1 MRLPRFDYSAPETL
15 EEALDLLAIH
25 KDDAKI
31 LAGGTDL
38 LVRMKKGLLKPKVLI
53 SLKALNELSYIKKEN
68 EFIKIGAGTPIAD
81 IIASDIIQ
89 NEAGALFQAC
99 EKIGAVTIQHYR
111 GTIGGN
117 ILQDN
122 RCHHYNQSDFHR
134 SGRQACHKDG
144 GKICY
149 AREEADRCNSTCQS
163 DGATALMALGA
174 EITLAGK
181 GGEEGVAGKG
191 DGKPLAGKGAERT
204 VALTD
209 FYTTDGIMPFA
220 MESYEL
226 LKEITIPVPMSLQGT
241 SVQSTG
247 VQGVKG
253 IGVQGVKG
261 IGVQG
266 AGSAYQRLACRS
278 AIDYPIVCA
287 AVLLKQSDTKKD
299 EIDSA
304 RIVVG
309 AMGRSP
315 LFLAQVSSSL
325 RGKKLDDTDAFKKAA
340 DSSMNSAATFAVH
353 NVGSTLEYR
362 CDMVSQMVFQA
373 LEQAAV
379 VLKG

>member
-1 MRLPRFDYSAPETL
+1 MRLPRFNYLGPKTL
-15 EEALDLLAIH
+15 DQALDLLVTH

-53 SLKALNELSYIKKEN
+53 SLKALNELSYIKKQDGV
-68 EFIKIGAGTPIAD
+68 IKIGARTPLAD
-81 IIASDIIQ
+81 IIASDLIQ
-89 NEAGALFQAC
+89 KEAQALFQAC
-99 EKIGAVTIQHYR
+99 EKTGAVTIQHYR

-122 RCHHYNQSDFHR
+122 RCHHYNQSKFHR

-174 EITLAGK
+174 GITLESKNGQ
-181 GGEEGVAGKG
+181 
-191 DGKPLAGKGAERT
+191 RT
-204 VALTD
+204 VDLTD

-220 MESYEL
+220 MESHEL
-226 LKEITIPVPMSLQGT
+226 LKEITIPV
-241 SVQSTG
+241 
-247 VQGVKG
+247 
-253 IGVQGVKG
+253 
-261 IGVQG
+261 QG
-266 AGSAYQRLACRS
+266 AQSAYQKLAYRS

-287 AVLLKQSDTKKD
+287 GVLLKHSSENQI
-299 EIDSA
+299 EEA

-315 LFLAQVSSSL
+315 LFLAQASSSL
-325 RGKKLDDTDAFKKAA
+325 QGKKLNDTRAFKKAVDA
-340 DSSMNSAATFAVH
+340 SMDSSSAFAVH
-353 NVGSTLEYR
+353 NVGATLEYR
-362 CDMVSQMVFQA
+362 CAMVSQMVFQA
-373 LEQAAV
+373 LEQAARYI
-379 VLKG
+379 KG

>member
-1 MRLPRFDYSAPETL
+1 MRLPKFNYLGPKTL
-15 EEALDLLAIH
+15 DEALDLLDTY

-53 SLKALNELSYIKKEN
+53 SLKALNELSYIKKQSG
-68 EFIKIGAGTPIAD
+68 FIKIGARTPLAD
-81 IIASDIIQ
+81 IIDSDLIQ
-89 NEAGALFQAC
+89 KEAKALFQAC
-99 EKIGAVTIQHYR
+99 KKIGAISIQHFR

-174 EITLAGK
+174 DITLVSK
-181 GGEEGVAGKG
+181 SN
-191 DGKPLAGKGAERT
+191 ERT
-204 VALTD
+204 IDLAD
-209 FYTTDGIMPFA
+209 FYTTDGIMPHA
-220 MESYEL
+220 CESNEL
-226 LKEITIPVPMSLQGT
+226 LKEIIIPVF
-241 SVQSTG
+241 
-247 VQGVKG
+247 
-253 IGVQGVKG
+253 
-261 IGVQG
+261 G
-266 AGSAYQRLACRS
+266 AHSSYQRLAYRS

-287 AVLLKQSDTKKD
+287 GVLLKPSLKN
-299 EIDSA
+299 EIAEA

-315 LFLAQVSSSL
+315 LFLAQISSSL
-325 RGKKLDDTDAFKKAA
+325 KGKKLNDTIAFKKAA
-340 DSSMNSAATFAVH
+340 DASMDSSATFAVH
-353 NVGSTLEYR
+353 NVGATLDYR
-362 CDMVSQMVFQA
+362 CAMVSQMVFQA
-373 LEQAAV
+373 LEQAA
-379 VLKG
+379 KYIKR

>member
-1 MRLPRFDYSAPETL
+1 VRLPRFDYLGPETL
-15 EEALDLLAIH
+15 DQTLDLLATH

-53 SLKALNELSYIKKEN
+53 SLKALNELSYINKKDGC
-68 EFIKIGAGTPIAD
+68 IKIGARTSIAD
-81 IIASDIIQ
+81 IIASDLIQ
-89 NEAGALFQAC
+89 KKAKALFQAC
-99 EKIGAVTIQHYR
+99 EKIGAITIQHYR

-163 DGATALMALGA
+163 DGATALM
-174 EITLAGK
+174 TLNAKIILARK
-181 GGEEGVAGKG
+181 GGERTM
-191 DGKPLAGKGAERT
+191 DLA
-204 VALTD
+204 D

-220 MESYEL
+220 IESHEL
-226 LKEITIPVPMSLQGT
+226 LKEIIIP
-241 SVQSTG
+241 
-247 VQGVKG
+247 
-253 IGVQGVKG
+253 IG
-261 IGVQG
+261 G
-266 AGSAYQRLACRS
+266 AQSAYKRLAYRS

-287 AVLLKQSDTKKD
+287 GVLLKLSDTQKN
-299 EIDSA
+299 EIDDV

-315 LFLAQVSSSL
+315 LFLAQASSSL
-325 RGKKLDDTDAFKKAA
+325 KGKKLSDTVAFKKAA
-340 DSSMNSAATFAVH
+340 DIAMDNASTFAVH
-353 NVGSTLEYR
+353 NVGATLEYR
-362 CDMVSQMVFQA
+362 CAMVSQMVFQA
-373 LEQAAV
+373 LEQAA
-379 VLKG
+379 LAARE